1 MLFDTVNDTARKK
14 GKKRKERKRKRR
26 RKRRRERHGLG
37 IDMKISNGARVN
49 GGREPLEKPIYD
61 RLNSKYAAHGAPFRP
76 CNGQPKNQRSSIEWP
91 PRQALDPNAFAK
103 YLSSGRSRSN
113 TQTRAR
119 ERQRKRESR
128 ETVINRER
136 ERERASPARWL
147 RNFEGVSTMRSD
159 CCYPLRLRALI
170 RLPVN

>member
-119 ERQRKRESR
+119 ERQRERKTERKREQRNSDQQ
-128 ETVINRER
+128 RER
-136 ERERASPARWL
+136 ERESVTCTVASQFRRGFNDAERLLLPS
-147 RNFEGVSTMRSD
+147 STTSLD
-159 CCYPLRLRALI
+159 
-170 RLPVN
+170 

>member
-1 MLFDTVNDTARKK
+1 
-14 GKKRKERKRKRR
+14 
-26 RKRRRERHGLG
+26 
-37 IDMKISNGARVN
+37 MKISNGARVN

-113 TQTRAR
+113 TQTKPR
-119 ERQRKRESR
+119 ERERGENSEQQQRKRE
-128 ETVINRER
+128 RER
-136 ERERASPARWL
+136 HLHGGFAISKGFQRCGATAATLFDYEP
-147 RNFEGVSTMRSD
+147 
-159 CCYPLRLRALI
+159 
-170 RLPVN
+170 

>member
-1 MLFDTVNDTARKK
+1 
-14 GKKRKERKRKRR
+14 
-26 RKRRRERHGLG
+26 
-37 IDMKISNGARVN
+37 MKISNGARVN

-113 TQTRAR
+113 TQTKAR
-119 ERQRKRESR
+119 ERQRERQRERESR

-136 ERERASPARWL
+136 ERESVTCTVASQFRRGFNDAERLLLPS
-147 RNFEGVSTMRSD
+147 STTSLD
-159 CCYPLRLRALI
+159 
-170 RLPVN
+170 

>member
-1 MLFDTVNDTARKK
+1 MIRPEKK

-119 ERQRKRESR
+119 ERQRESEQR
-128 ETVINRER
+128 NSDQQRER
-136 ERERASPARWL
+136 ERESVTCTVASQFRRGFNDAERLLLPS
-147 RNFEGVSTMRSD
+147 STTSLD
-159 CCYPLRLRALI
+159 
-170 RLPVN
+170 

>member
-1 MLFDTVNDTARKK
+1 
-14 GKKRKERKRKRR
+14 
-26 RKRRRERHGLG
+26 
-37 IDMKISNGARVN
+37 MKISNGARVN

-113 TQTRAR
+113 TQTKPR
-119 ERQRKRESR
+119 ERERGENSEQQQRK
-128 ETVINRER
+128 RER
-136 ERERASPARWL
+136 ERERHLHGGFAISKGFQRCGATAATLFDYEP
-147 RNFEGVSTMRSD
+147 
-159 CCYPLRLRALI
+159 
-170 RLPVN
+170 